1 VGRRLIE
8 CVPNFSEGRDRKVV
22 ADIADAITDGPGVA
36 ILGTTMDADHNRSV
50 ITFAGSPSAVSE
62 AALRAVSKA
71 AESIDLRSHTGVH
84 PRIGATDVLPFVPV
98 EGVSMDEC
106 VDLAHT
112 VGEEIWRRLGIPV
125 YFYEKA
131 ARRPERERLE
141 YIRRGQFETARDL
154 AATDPD
160 RRPDVGGPELHVSAG
175 ATVVGA
181 RPFLIAYNI
190 NLDTEEVYV
199 AMNIAKKI
207 RESSGGFPGVKALG
221 VYLLSRK
228 QSQVS
233 MNLTDFRT
241 TPVHVVF
248 DAVREQAEAAGVRI
262 VGSEIIG
269 LIPKAA
275 IEMAANHYLRCEN
288 FSPDL
293 VLENR
298 LAEALPYSTDD
309 VLDQLSDPARAA
321 GANAPALAGAMAAA
335 LGVLTSRLV
344 KGNPQIFVDH
354 RVFFKR
360 ASDRPAL
367 RRHTLEYAEAALS
380 IAERAHDLHED
391 LRLAAKECPPQCL
404 ADVTTAMG
412 LALSAKSGAIAAVV
426 TNLPQ
431 IADSSDKSALE
442 TRLETIK

>member
-1 VGRRLIE
+1 M
-8 CVPNFSEGRDRKVV
+8 V
-22 ADIADAITDGPGVA
+22 AGIADAIRRGPGVA

-50 ITFAGSPSAVSE
+50 ITFAGSPAAVSE
-62 AALRAVSKA
+62 AALRAVGKA
-71 AESIDLRSHTGVH
+71 AESIDLRNHTGVH

-106 VDLAHT
+106 VTLAHA
-112 VGEEIWRRLGIPV
+112 VGEEIWRRFGIPV

-141 YIRRGQFETARDL
+141 HIRRGQFEAARDL

-160 RRPDVGGPELHVSAG
+160 RRPDVGGPELHISAG

-181 RPFLIAYNI
+181 RTFLIAYNI
-190 NLDTEEVYV
+190 NLDTDEVCL
-199 AMNIAKKI
+199 AMNIAKRI
-207 RESSGGFPGVKALG
+207 RASSGGFPGVKALG

-248 DAVREQAEAAGVRI
+248 DAVREQAEAEGARVA
-262 VGSEIIG
+262 GSEIVG

-275 IEMAANHYLRCEN
+275 LEMAADHYLKCEN

-298 LAEALPYSTDD
+298 LAEALPYSLDD
-309 VLDQLSDPARAA
+309 LLEQISDPARA
-321 GANAPALAGAMAAA
+321 GGGSVPALAGAMAAA
-335 LGVLTSRLV
+335 LGVLTARLMSRQ
-344 KGNPQIFVDH
+344 PAIFIDH
-354 RVFFKR
+354 QAFLRGE
-360 ASDRPAL
+360 ADRPAS
-367 RRHTLEYAEAALS
+367 AQEALSEATGTALS
-380 IAERAHDLHED
+380 IAERAHALLQDLN
-391 LRLAAKECPPQCL
+391 RLALECPERYSCSL
-404 ADVTTAMG
+404 TTATG
-412 LALSAKSGAIAAVV
+412 LAQSAKSGAITTAMI
-426 TNLPQ
+426 NLPQ
-431 IADSSDKSALE
+431 IPDGAGKSEFEA
-442 TRLETIK
+442 RLETLK

>member
-1 VGRRLIE
+1 M
-8 CVPNFSEGRDRKVV
+8 V
-22 ADIADAITDGPGVA
+22 AGIADAIRRGPGVA

-50 ITFAGSPSAVSE
+50 ITFAGSPAAVSE
-62 AALRAVSKA
+62 AALRAVGKA
-71 AESIDLRSHTGVH
+71 AESIDLRNHTGVH

-106 VDLAHT
+106 VTLAHA
-112 VGEEIWRRLGIPV
+112 VGEEIWRRFGIPV

-141 YIRRGQFETARDL
+141 HIRRGQFETARDL
-154 AATDPD
+154 AAIDPD
-160 RRPDVGGPELHVSAG
+160 RRPDVGGPEFHVSAG

-190 NLDTEEVYV
+190 NLDTDEVCL

-207 RESSGGFPGVKALG
+207 RASSGGFPDVKALG

-248 DAVREQAEAAGVRI
+248 DAVREQAEAEGARVA
-262 VGSEIIG
+262 GSEIVG

-275 IEMAANHYLRCEN
+275 LEMAADHYLKCEN

-298 LAEALPYSTDD
+298 LAEALPYSLDD
-309 VLDQLSDPARAA
+309 LLEQISDPARA
-321 GANAPALAGAMAAA
+321 GGGSVPALAGAMAAA
-335 LGVLTSRLV
+335 LGVLTARLMSRQ
-344 KGNPQIFVDH
+344 PAIFIDH
-354 RVFFKR
+354 QAFFR
-360 ASDRPAL
+360 GEADRPAS
-367 RRHTLEYAEAALS
+367 AQEALSEATGTALS
-380 IAERAHDLHED
+380 IAERAHALLQDLNQ
-391 LRLAAKECPPQCL
+391 LALECPERYSCSL
-404 ADVTTAMG
+404 TTATG
-412 LALSAKSGAIAAVV
+412 LAQSAKSGAITTAMI
-426 TNLPQ
+426 NLPR
-431 IADSSDKSALE
+431 IPDGAGKSDFEA
-442 TRLETIK
+442 RLETLK